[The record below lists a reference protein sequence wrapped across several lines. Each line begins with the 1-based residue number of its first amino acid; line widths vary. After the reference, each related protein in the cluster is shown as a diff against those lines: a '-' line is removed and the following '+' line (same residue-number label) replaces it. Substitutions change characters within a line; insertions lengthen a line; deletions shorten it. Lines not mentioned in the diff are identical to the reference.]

1 MRRVPAPV
9 LPWSSDILALVA
21 VIAIGDAAP
30 LVPGATFEQGP
41 VALVF
46 YKVTCPVCQMAAPKV
61 DSMARAYPGRVVG
74 IGQDPPDELE
84 RFGREFGMDV
94 PAVVDLPPYDVSNAY
109 GIETVPTLFVIDG
122 AGKVADAVISW
133 DRAGYNR
140 ASARLAEFLGVEPA
154 TVSDS
159 SDGLPPF
166 RPG

>member
-1 MRRVPAPV
+1 M
-9 LPWSSDILALVA
+9 A
-21 VIAIGDAAP
+21 VIAVGDAAP
-30 LVPGATFEQGP
+30 LVPGGVVHEGP

-46 YKVTCPVCQMAAPKV
+46 YKVTCPVCQMAAPKI
-61 DSMARAYPGRVVG
+61 DTMARSYPGRVVG
-74 IGQDPPDELE
+74 VGQDPPDELE
-84 RFGREFGMDV
+84 RFGREFGMDIA
-94 PAVVDLPPYDVSNAY
+94 AVADVPPYDVSNAY

-122 AGKVADAVISW
+122 ARVVADAVVSW

-140 ASARLAEFLGVEPA
+140 ASTRLAELLGVEPA

>member
-1 MRRVPAPV
+1 
-9 LPWSSDILALVA
+9 
-21 VIAIGDAAP
+21 VIAVGEAAP
-30 LVPGATFEQGP
+30 LVPGLTFADGP

-61 DSMARAYPGRVVG
+61 DAMARAYPGRVVG
-74 IGQDPPDELE
+74 VGQDPADELE
-84 RFGREFGMDV
+84 QFGREFGMGV
-94 PAVVDLPPYDVSNAY
+94 PAVPDLPPYDASNAY
-109 GIETVPTLFVIDG
+109 GIESVPTLFVIDRTG
-122 AGKVADAVISW
+122 AVADAVVSW

-140 ASARLAEFLGVEPA
+140 ASARLAELLGVDPA

>member
-1 MRRVPAPV
+1 
-9 LPWSSDILALVA
+9 
-21 VIAIGDAAP
+21 VIAVGDAAP
-30 LVPGATFEQGP
+30 FVPGGGVEGGP

-46 YKVTCPVCQMAAPKV
+46 YKVTCPVCQMAAPKI
-61 DSMARAYPGRVVG
+61 DAMARSYPQRVMGV
-74 IGQDPPDELE
+74 GQDPPDQLE
-84 RFGREFGMDV
+84 RFGREFRMDIS
-94 PAVVDLPPYDVSNAY
+94 AVADLPPYDVSNAY

-122 AGKVADAVISW
+122 AGVVADAVVSW

-140 ASARLAEFLGVEPA
+140 ASARLAELLGVEPV

>member
-1 MRRVPAPV
+1 M
-9 LPWSSDILALVA
+9 A
-21 VIAIGDAAP
+21 VIAVGDAAP
-30 LVPGATFEQGP
+30 LVPGGVVHEGP

-46 YKVTCPVCQMAAPKV
+46 YKVTCPVCQMAAPKI
-61 DSMARAYPGRVVG
+61 DTMARSYPGRVVG
-74 IGQDPPDELE
+74 VGQDPPDELE
-84 RFGREFGMDV
+84 RFGREFRMDIA
-94 PAVVDLPPYDVSNAY
+94 AVADLPPYDVSNAY

-122 AGKVADAVISW
+122 ARVVADAVVSW

-140 ASARLAEFLGVEPA
+140 ASTRLAELLGVEPA

>member
-1 MRRVPAPV
+1 M
-9 LPWSSDILALVA
+9 A
-21 VIAIGDAAP
+21 VIAVGEAAP
-30 LVPGATFEQGP
+30 PVPGITFADGP

-61 DSMARAYPGRVVG
+61 DAMARAYPGRVVTV
-74 IGQDPPDELE
+74 GQDPADELE
-84 RFGREFGMDV
+84 RFGREFGMNV
-94 PAVVDLPPYDVSNAY
+94 PAVPDLPPYDASNAY
-109 GIETVPTLFVIDG
+109 GIESVPTLFVIDRTG
-122 AGKVADAVISW
+122 AVADAVVSW

-140 ASARLAEFLGVEPA
+140 ASARLAELLGVEPA

>member
-1 MRRVPAPV
+1 
-9 LPWSSDILALVA
+9 
-21 VIAIGDAAP
+21 
-30 LVPGATFEQGP
+30 

-46 YKVTCPVCQMAAPKV
+46 YKVTCPVCQMAAPKI
-61 DSMARAYPGRVVG
+61 DAMAGSYAGRVLGV
-74 IGQDPPDELE
+74 GQDPPDELE
-84 RFGREFGMDV
+84 RFGRQFGMDI
-94 PAVVDLPPYDVSNAY
+94 PAVADLPPYDLSNAY

-122 AGKVADAVISW
+122 AGVVADAVVSW

-140 ASARLAEFLGVEPA
+140 ASARLAELLGVEPV

>member
-1 MRRVPAPV
+1 M
-9 LPWSSDILALVA
+9 A
-21 VIAIGDAAP
+21 VIAVGEAAP
-30 LVPGATFEQGP
+30 LVAGGAFQEGP

-46 YKVTCPVCQMAAPKV
+46 YKVTCPVCQMAAPKI
-61 DSMARAYPGRVVG
+61 DTMAGSYPGRVVG
-74 IGQDPPDELE
+74 VGQDPPDELE
-84 RFGREFGMDV
+84 RFGREFGMDIPTV
-94 PAVVDLPPYDVSNAY
+94 ADLPPYDVSNAY

-122 AGKVADAVISW
+122 AGVVADAVVSW

-140 ASARLAEFLGVEPA
+140 VSTRLAELLGVEPV

>member
-1 MRRVPAPV
+1 M
-9 LPWSSDILALVA
+9 IA
-21 VIAIGDAAP
+21 VGEAAP
-30 LVPGATFEQGP
+30 LVPGLTFADGP

-61 DSMARAYPGRVVG
+61 DAMARAYPGRVVG
-74 IGQDPPDELE
+74 VGQDPPDELE
-84 RFGREFGMDV
+84 RFGREFGMGV
-94 PAVVDLPPYDVSNAY
+94 PAVPDLPPYDASNAY
-109 GIETVPTLFVIDG
+109 GIESVPTLFVIDRTG
-122 AGKVADAVISW
+122 AVADAVVSW

-140 ASARLAEFLGVEPA
+140 ASARLAELLGVDPA